1 MWFNKWAP
9 IFSPVHCMWLL
20 VSLCVCGTSNFVRF
34 FFVGTIDLR
43 YVLRYILRYILFISL
58 VFSVRFMWDVYVKCG
73 LDVCLTYEQ
82 VV

>member
-20 VSLCVCGTSNFVRF
+20 VSLCVCGTSNYVRF

-43 YVLRYILRYILFISL
+43 YVLRHILRYILFISL
-58 VFSVRFMWDVYVKCG
+58 VFFGAIHVGCVCEMRFRRL
-73 LDVCLTYEQ
+73 LDL
-82 VV
+82 